1 MKYADI
7 KYFGTLSGVISGV
20 ILIFVQFIFKL
31 NIVFINTIGQI
42 PFYIW
47 LSIVLA
53 FILFSTFNKALRRT
67 SLNWIY
73 LIIAIISFIY
83 LNSMF
88 QWSVECCPEK
98 YDSMYDW
105 NASKGLTW
113 IVSVPVTFAI
123 LLIQGLAYDFL
134 NKLNIGQKKN
144 FQQTTFRN
152 TEKNNNASN
161 E

>member
-1 MKYADI
+1 MKYANI

-31 NIVFINTIGQI
+31 NIVFINAIGQI

-67 SLNWIY
+67 TLNWIY

-113 IVSVPVTFAI
+113 IVSIPVTFTI

-134 NKLNIGQKKN
+134 NKMNIGQKKN
-144 FQQTTFRN
+144 IQQTTLRN
-152 TEKNNNASN
+152 TEKNNKASN

>member
-1 MKYADI
+1 MKYADN
-7 KYFGTLSGVISGV
+7 KYFGTFSGIICGF
-20 ILIFVQFIFKL
+20 ILISVQFIFKL
-31 NIVFINTIGQI
+31 NIVFINTIGQM

-47 LSIVLA
+47 LVIVLA
-53 FILFSTFNKALRRT
+53 FILFSIFNKVISRT
-67 SLNWIY
+67 TLNWIY
-73 LIIAIISFIY
+73 LLVAIISFIY

-98 YDSMYDW
+98 YDSMSDW

-113 IVSVPVTFAI
+113 IVSVPVTFVI

-134 NKLNIGQKKN
+134 NKLNIGQKKSIE
-144 FQQTTFRN
+144 QTSLRH
-152 TEKNNNASN
+152 TEDNKANI